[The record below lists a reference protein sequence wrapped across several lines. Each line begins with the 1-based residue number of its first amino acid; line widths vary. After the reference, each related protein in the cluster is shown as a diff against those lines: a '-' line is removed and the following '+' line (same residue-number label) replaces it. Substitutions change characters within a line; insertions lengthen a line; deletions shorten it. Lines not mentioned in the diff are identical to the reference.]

1 MSSTHLVLSQQTP
14 TLLDYGQVLL
24 SLLPLE
30 RLTVHLFSYLCE
42 LTLLYSALTTYS
54 SAHLANATLLLTR
67 ALHHYGKVGEQAV
80 YGCVPNGTSSCS
92 ALYRG

>member
-30 RLTVHLFSYLCE
+30 RPSVHLFSYLCE

-54 SAHLANATLLLTR
+54 SAHLANAILLLTR
-67 ALHHYGKVGEQAV
+67 ALHHYGKAGKQA
-80 YGCVPNGTSSCS
+80 
-92 ALYRG
+92 